1 MEHEAPVSTVVGGL
15 TFITIGTR
23 TGLVMRLLPRESR
36 RDACGR
42 DKAGTRSLP
51 KVDQPVADGP
61 WKRAEINRGR
71 DVQRLTVRTKA
82 VVALEAAAVSLEPEA
97 EHAFLD
103 ARAQLRWSA

>member
-61 WKRAEINRGR
+61 RQCVEAYSGR
-71 DVQRLTVRTKA
+71 DEQCLSIGIEA